1 MRSHSGFL
9 LAESSFVAP
18 SRSDSSRWGGE
29 RQLERIRIMRVVGID
44 PGLTHTGFGII
55 DTDERGRLTH
65 VANGSIHTSAKAPFV
80 ERLSKIHRE
89 LKSVFQEFE
98 PGQMAVE
105 QVFFARNARS
115 ALILGQARGVTLLS
129 AALVGIPVYE
139 YAATEIKKAVCRYGH
154 AGKAQVGDM
163 VKTLLR
169 IDQALSS
176 HAADALAV
184 CICHAHSYR
193 TAEATR
199 RSLSRVT
206 AATRRTG

>member
-1 MRSHSGFL
+1 
-9 LAESSFVAP
+9 
-18 SRSDSSRWGGE
+18 
-29 RQLERIRIMRVVGID
+29 MRVVGID
-44 PGLTHTGFGII
+44 PGLSHTGFGII
-55 DTDERGRLTH
+55 DTDERGRLAH
-65 VANGSIHTSAKAPFV
+65 VANGTIHTSTKVPFV

-115 ALILGQARGVTLLS
+115 ALMLGQARGVTLLS
-129 AALVGIPVYE
+129 AALAGIPVYE
-139 YAATEIKKAVCRYGH
+139 YSATEIKKAVCRYGH
-154 AGKAQVGDM
+154 AGKEQVGDM

-169 IDQALSS
+169 IDQILSS

-193 TAEATR
+193 TSEATR
-199 RSLSRVT
+199 RGLSRT
-206 AATRRTG
+206 SAGMRKLH